1 MKQFPLYV
9 ASALTLL
16 ASVTACDNSSSLDM
30 PGSAIVSDRFEVVVA
45 DTFKLY
51 ARSILNPRVQ
61 SRTTTQLLGAIEAP
75 TYGTLRADYV
85 AQFFPS
91 NAIDTVGVTLDSVKV
106 QLVFERG
113 GFVGDSLA
121 PIGFEVYPLVGALP
135 YPIYSDFP
143 AGTSYETTPFYK
155 ASDFTPD
162 DCRGSGMF
170 TASGAAI
177 SDVSGGSDYRFAY
190 ATVPLEFG
198 RKIFDAYRN
207 PSTRYLFSSPEEFAS
222 ELFPGIYVKTTFGS
236 GRVTRITDTRLIA
249 YYTKREKLAN
259 ADGVLVDSIRHL
271 YNYYMTT
278 APEVVSNTNIDLTLA
293 KSVTDMAEEEGRA
306 VIVSPAGRDVEMA
319 FPIANVI
326 EAYDEASERTLSV
339 INTLTFSVPC
349 DSVENGRGIK
359 PADYLLM
366 VLSKDK
372 DKFFAANKLPDDV
385 TSFVAKYNANTMTY
399 DFGNLRDYVME
410 MRAKGDALTPA
421 DYTFTITPV
430 TMVYESNNSYYTTSS
445 TLSGLSPM
453 VGMPS
458 MTELL
463 PEKAKITLTFSRR
476 NPQ

>member
-1 MKQFPLYV
+1 MKHIQLYI
-9 ASALTLL
+9 ASALTLM
-16 ASVTACDNSSSLDM
+16 AAVTACENSNTLEM

-61 SRTTTQLLGAIEAP
+61 SRTTTQLLGAIDAP

-85 AQFFPS
+85 AQLFPS

-106 QLVFERG
+106 QLVFDRG

-143 AGTSYETTPFYK
+143 AGTSYETVPFYK
-155 ASDFTPD
+155 SSGFAAD
-162 DCRGSGMF
+162 DCHGSGMF
-170 TASGAAI
+170 TASGTAI
-177 SDVSGGSDYRFAY
+177 SDASGGSDYRFAY
-190 ATVPLEFG
+190 ATVPLAFG

-222 ELFPGIYVKTTFGS
+222 ELFPGVYVRTTFGS
-236 GRVTRITDTRLIA
+236 GRVTRITDTRLMA

-259 ADGVLVDSIRHL
+259 ADGVLVDSVRHL
-271 YNYYMTT
+271 YTYYLTT
-278 APEVVSNTNIDLTLA
+278 APEVVSNTNIDLELA
-293 KSVTDMAEEEGRA
+293 QSVTDLAEAGRA

-319 FPIANVI
+319 FPIETVI
-326 EAYDEASERTLSV
+326 KAYDEASAQTLSV

-349 DSVENGRGIK
+349 DSIENGRGIK

-385 TSFVAKYNANTMTY
+385 TSFVAQYNANTMTY

-445 TLSGLSPM
+445 TLSGMSPM